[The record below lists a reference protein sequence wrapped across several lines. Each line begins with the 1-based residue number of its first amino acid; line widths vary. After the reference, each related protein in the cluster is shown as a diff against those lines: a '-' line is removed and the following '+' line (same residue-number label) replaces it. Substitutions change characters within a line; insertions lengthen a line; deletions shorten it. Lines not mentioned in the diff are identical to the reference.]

1 MTLSVLIVD
10 DHPLVA
16 TALAGVLRELRP
28 NVICRTAHSGV
39 AARKLLAQDGACGL
53 VLLDLALPD
62 VDGFGLLA
70 HLRDCYSHIPV
81 MVVSASENVQ
91 DMRRAIAAGAL
102 GYVAKSE
109 SPATILKAAATVC
122 RGELYLPPA
131 LHGAPLRPGPDSEK
145 AVAALLSERQIDVLR
160 LMCVGRSNKVIAYEL
175 GLAEKT
181 VKGRVTA
188 IFKAL
193 GVDSRMQAVLRAAK
207 LGLFALEQLPAQA
220 ESGPPA

>member
-1 MTLSVLIVD
+1 M
-10 DHPLVA
+10 
-16 TALAGVLRELRP
+16 AGVLRELRP

-70 HLRDCYSHIPV
+70 HLRDCYGHIPV

-109 SPATILKAAATVC
+109 SPATILKAAAATVC
-122 RGELYLPPA
+122 RGERYLPPA
-131 LHGAPLRPGPDSEK
+131 
-145 AVAALLSERQIDVLR
+145 V
-160 LMCVGRSNKVIAYEL
+160 
-175 GLAEKT
+175 
-181 VKGRVTA
+181 
-188 IFKAL
+188 
-193 GVDSRMQAVLRAAK
+193 RAD
-207 LGLFALEQLPAQA
+207 
-220 ESGPPA
+220 